1 MIDLGGISMNES
13 IILTDDELQLLT
25 GRKNKSL
32 QIKWLKEN
40 NFYFHV
46 NLLGKPIILRAS
58 LNQKVIIENKQQE
71 PDFGALNGK
80 ES

>member
-1 MIDLGGISMNES
+1 MSES

-25 GRKNKSL
+25 GIKNKSP

-40 NFYFHV
+40 KFCFHV
-46 NLLGKPIILRAS
+46 NLLSKPIILRAW

-80 ES
+80 VP

>member
-1 MIDLGGISMNES
+1 MSES
-13 IILTDDELQLLT
+13 IILTDSELQLLT

-40 NFYFHV
+40 KFSFHV
-46 NLLGKPIILRAS
+46 NLLGKPIILRSS
-58 LNQKVIIENKQQE
+58 LNQKVIIEQKQQQE

>member
-1 MIDLGGISMNES
+1 MSES
-13 IILTDDELQLLT
+13 IILTDDELQQLT

-40 NFYFHV
+40 KFCFYV

-58 LNQKVIIENKQQE
+58 LNQKVIIENKQKE

-80 ES
+80 EP

>member
-1 MIDLGGISMNES
+1 MSES
-13 IILTDDELQLLT
+13 IILTDSELQLLT

-40 NFYFHV
+40 KFCFHV
-46 NLLGKPIILRAS
+46 NLIGKPIILRSS
-58 LNQKVIIENKQQE
+58 LNQRATIEQKQHQE

>member
-1 MIDLGGISMNES
+1 MSEL
-13 IILTDDELQLLT
+13 IILTDDELLLLT

-40 NFYFHV
+40 KFCFHV
-46 NLLGKPIILRAS
+46 NLLGKPIILRSS
-58 LNQKVIIENKQQE
+58 LNQKVINEQKKQQE

-80 ES
+80 EP

>member
-1 MIDLGGISMNES
+1 MSES
-13 IILTDDELQLLT
+13 IILTDSELQLLT

-40 NFYFHV
+40 KFCFHV
-46 NLLGKPIILRAS
+46 NLIGKPIILRSS
-58 LNQKVIIENKQQE
+58 LNRRATIEQKQQQE